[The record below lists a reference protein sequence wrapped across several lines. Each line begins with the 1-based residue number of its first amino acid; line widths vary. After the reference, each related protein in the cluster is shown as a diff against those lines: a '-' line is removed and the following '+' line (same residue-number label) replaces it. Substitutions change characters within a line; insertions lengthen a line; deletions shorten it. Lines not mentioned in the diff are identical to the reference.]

1 MDKDQIKETLRKIL
15 EDILIKIEVPYSDV
29 EVTTTDSQ
37 TYKVNI
43 KTDDPSV
50 LIGFHGE
57 TILALQHL
65 LKVLSWKVIEENFF
79 IFVDVGDY
87 RKRQEVNVLKLAERK
102 VQIAKKTGKD
112 QILPPMSPYFRRVIH
127 LHLTQSDF
135 SDVKTESVGE
145 GDHRQVVVKYIGKLS

>member
-1 MDKDQIKETLRKIL
+1 MDKDQIKETLGTIL
-15 EDILIKIEVPYSDV
+15 KDILIKIEVPFSDV

-50 LIGFHGE
+50 LIGIHGE

-65 LKVLSWKVIEENFF
+65 LKVLSWKVIEESFF
-79 IFVDVGDY
+79 IFVDVDDY
-87 RKRQEVNVLKLAERK
+87 RKRQESNVLKLAERK
-102 VQIAKKTGKD
+102 VQIARKTSKD
-112 QILPPMSPYFRRVIH
+112 QMLPPMSPYFRRAIH

-135 SDVKTESVGE
+135 EDVKTESVGE
-145 GDHRQVVVKYIGKLS
+145 GDHRQVVVKYIGKLT